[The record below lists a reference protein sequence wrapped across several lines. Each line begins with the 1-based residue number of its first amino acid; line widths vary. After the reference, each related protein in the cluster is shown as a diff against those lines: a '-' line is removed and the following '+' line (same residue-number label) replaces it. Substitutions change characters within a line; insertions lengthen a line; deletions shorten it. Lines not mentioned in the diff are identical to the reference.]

1 MNTDTDTDTDTAVPN
16 GPSGADG
23 AARFV
28 AAQTLLTLDA
38 RHPFAGKSLID
49 AQDMHRTVMS
59 GFPGWVDDGSQD
71 PRAQMG
77 ILSTWTVD
85 LRQARLNLVVQSSLP
100 ADWSGIPRAALAERP
115 EPLTIDRT
123 FRVGDRVAFRTV
135 VNPVR
140 SIPPPPGSPRKARGT
155 RVPHTRPEHV
165 KGWFARRLQPSGE
178 PATAPDGVT
187 RIGADTDTDRLA
199 VRMLPRA
206 SSPAPHKGLRIA
218 RAEIKGTLTVTD
230 PKVFVAALTQGIGH
244 ARAYSCGLILVR

>member
-1 MNTDTDTDTDTAVPN
+1 MNTTASNVS
-16 GPSGADG
+16 SGAG
-23 AARFV
+23 RAARFV

-59 GFPGWVDDGSQD
+59 GFPGWVDNGSPD

-100 ADWSGIPRAALAERP
+100 ADWSGIPRTALAEKP
-115 EPLTIDRT
+115 EPLTIDRS
-123 FRVGDRVAFRTV
+123 FRFGDRVAFRTV

-140 SIPPPPGSPRKARGT
+140 SVPPAPGSPPKARGT

-165 KGWFARRLQPSGE
+165 KGWFARRLQPPGE
-178 PATAPDGVT
+178 PAVAPDGVT
-187 RIGADTDTDRLA
+187 RIGADADTDQIA
-199 VRMLPRA
+199 VRMLPNI

-230 PKVFVAALTQGIGH
+230 PKTFVAALAQGIGH

>member
-1 MNTDTDTDTDTAVPN
+1 MNTNTTTSDIS
-16 GPSGADG
+16 SGAG
-23 AARFV
+23 RAARFV

-59 GFPGWVDDGSQD
+59 GFPGWLDDGSPD

-100 ADWSGIPRAALAERP
+100 ADWSGIPRPALAEKP

-123 FRVGDRVAFRTV
+123 FHSGEQVAFRTV
-135 VNPVR
+135 INPVR
-140 SIPPPPGSPRKARGT
+140 SIPPPPGSPPKTRGT
-155 RVPHTRPEHV
+155 RVPHTQPQHV
-165 KGWFARRLQPSGE
+165 KRWFARRLQPLGE
-178 PATAPDGVT
+178 PSTAPDGVT
-187 RIGADTDTDRLA
+187 RIGADTDTDRIT
-199 VRMLPRA
+199 VRMLPTL

-218 RAEIKGTLTVTD
+218 RAEIKGTLTITD
-230 PKVFVAALTQGIGH
+230 PRAFVAALAQGIGH

>member
-1 MNTDTDTDTDTAVPN
+1 MNTNTTASDVS
-16 GPSGADG
+16 SGASRV
-23 AARFV
+23 ARFV

-38 RHPFAGKSLID
+38 RHPFVGKSLID

-59 GFPGWVDDGSQD
+59 GFPGWVDDGSPD

-115 EPLTIDRT
+115 EPLTVDRT
-123 FRVGDRVAFRTV
+123 FRFGDRVTFRTV
-135 VNPVR
+135 VNPVH
-140 SIPPPPGSPRKARGT
+140 SVPPPPGSPPRTRGT

-165 KGWFARRLQPSGE
+165 KGWFVRRLQPPGE
-178 PATAPDGVT
+178 PAIAPDGVT
-187 RIGADTDTDRLA
+187 RIGADADTDRIA
-199 VRMLPRA
+199 VRMLPTA
-206 SSPAPHKGLRIA
+206 SSPAPHKDLRIA
-218 RAEIKGTLTVTD
+218 RAEIKGALTVTD
-230 PKVFVAALTQGIGH
+230 PKTFVAALGQGIGH

>member
-1 MNTDTDTDTDTAVPN
+1 MNTTASNVS
-16 GPSGADG
+16 SGAG
-23 AARFV
+23 RAARFV
-28 AAQTLLTLDA
+28 AAQTLLALDA

-59 GFPGWVDDGSQD
+59 GFPGWVENGSPD

-100 ADWSGIPRAALAERP
+100 ADWSGIPRTALAERP

-123 FRVGDRVAFRTV
+123 FRIGDRVAFRTV

-140 SIPPPPGSPRKARGT
+140 SVPPPPGSPSKTRGT

-165 KGWFARRLQPSGE
+165 KGWFARRLQPPGE
-178 PATAPDGVT
+178 PAIAPDGVT
-187 RIGADTDTDRLA
+187 RIGADADTDQIA
-199 VRMLPRA
+199 VRMLPNT
-206 SSPAPHKGLRIA
+206 SSPAPHKGLRIG

-230 PKVFVAALTQGIGH
+230 PETFVAALAQGIGH

>member
-1 MNTDTDTDTDTAVPN
+1 MNDPTAAASN
-16 GPSGADG
+16 ALSGASG
-23 AARFV
+23 PARFV

-59 GFPGWVDDGSQD
+59 GFPGWLDDGSPD
-71 PRAQMG
+71 PRARMG

-85 LRQARLNLVVQSSLP
+85 LHRARLNLVVQSSLP
-100 ADWSGIPRAALAERP
+100 ADWSGIPRAALAEQP

-123 FRVGDRVAFRTV
+123 FRSGDRVAFRTV

-140 SIPPPPGSPRKARGT
+140 SVPPPPGSAPKTRGT

-165 KGWFARRLQPSGE
+165 KGWFARRLQPPGE
-178 PATAPDGVT
+178 PPAAPDGVV
-187 RIGADTDTDRLA
+187 RIGADADTDRIS
-199 VRMLPRA
+199 VRILPRV

-230 PKVFVAALTQGIGH
+230 PRAFVAALTQGIGH

>member
-1 MNTDTDTDTDTAVPN
+1 MNTTATASST
-16 GPSGADG
+16 PSGAGG

-28 AAQTLLTLDA
+28 AAHTLLTLDA

-59 GFPGWVDDGSQD
+59 GFPGWLDNGSPD

-100 ADWSGIPRAALAERP
+100 ADWSRIPRPALAEKP
-115 EPLTIDRT
+115 EPLTVDRT
-123 FRVGDRVAFRTV
+123 FHTGEQVAFRTV

-140 SIPPPPGSPRKARGT
+140 SIPPPPGSPPKTRGT
-155 RVPHTRPEHV
+155 RVPHTQPQHV
-165 KGWFARRLQPSGE
+165 KRWFARRLQPLGE
-178 PATAPDGVT
+178 PPTAPDGVT
-187 RIGADTDTDRLA
+187 RIGADTDTDRIA
-199 VRMLPRA
+199 VRMLPTV

-230 PKVFVAALTQGIGH
+230 PSAFVAALAQGIGH